1 MLESTA
7 MGAACSLALIGNAQ
21 WYNITREQARLGQ
34 DLDRSRQLRSENV
47 EWALLDLA
55 GIRVD
60 LLELVLR
67 NADNPAVVRKE
78 NGARNGGALI
88 ESENVFHDQP

>member
-60 LLELVLR
+60 LLELVLQTPTIPPSCAKR
-67 NADNPAVVRKE
+67 RRAKWRCLDRE
-78 NGARNGGALI
+78 RERI
-88 ESENVFHDQP
+88 S